1 MGIDDLKDKAGD
13 LAGKAGDLAGKAG
26 EALTSDKA
34 EGVSDKVLGAA
45 AGAAKK
51 VTGGKFDE
59 KIDSAVEAADSKIGN
74 E

>member
-1 MGIDDLKDKAGD
+1 MGIDDLKNKAGD
-13 LAGKAGDLAGKAG
+13 LADKAG
-26 EALTSDKA
+26 EALKSDKA
-34 EGVSDKVLGAA
+34 EAVSDKVLGAA

-59 KIDSAVEAADSKIGN
+59 KIDSAVETADSKLGN

>member
-1 MGIDDLKDKAGD
+1 MGIDDLKNKAGD
-13 LAGKAGDLAGKAG
+13 LADKASD
-26 EALTSDKA
+26 ALKSDKVEA
-34 EGVSDKVLGAA
+34 VSDKVLGAA

>member
-1 MGIDDLKDKAGD
+1 MGIDDLRDKAS
-13 LAGKAGDLAGKAG
+13 
-26 EALTSDKA
+26 EALKSDKA
-34 EGVSDKVLGAA
+34 ETISDKVLGAA

-59 KIDSAVEAADSKIGN
+59 RIDSAVETVDSKLGN